1 MPQLSLVSQFGNP
14 TLTSLRVVGNTIMG
28 NTLNVIGSVTV
39 SGSLTAQSLIVN
51 STNVITGS
59 TKFGSV
65 STNTHQFTG
74 SVLVTGS
81 MNVVGSVTA
90 TSFAGSGASLTSI
103 PNSATTA
110 TNANTA
116 NAIVTRDASGNFSAG
131 TITATLSGNISGNA
145 ATVTTNAN
153 LTGNVTSVGNVTT
166 IAAGVV
172 TNAMLAGS
180 IANTKLTNSTI
191 SGIALGSNLATLT
204 IGTGLSGTSYNG
216 SGAVTIANTG
226 VTSIVAG
233 TGITINQGTG
243 AVTVTNNISN
253 TNQLTNG
260 AGFITS
266 AGTSADSN
274 LLNGI
279 SAVNL
284 YNNMGGTHPTRTSFD
299 ASTPSYGFGYRYVQG
314 STNGPGTGG
323 SQYYSWYIGLGS
335 DYAATGAGSYGAMF
349 AVDRNVTGPYL
360 SVRYN
365 ENNSFGSWRRINAGF
380 ADSAGSVAWT
390 NVSGRPTALSQFSN
404 DLGNY
409 GGWITSAGT
418 AAAISQTVTGTNSAE
433 LVRGNMAD
441 NDQFRILIGGGAS
454 NAGYVEIATADDG
467 TEPIYVRQY
476 TGVFSSV
483 TRTATLLDGSGNTSF
498 PGNISGA
505 YILGSYFNASAGNS
519 ENPSIGQIWTQNTTD
534 NYLRKS
540 TPAHLISQLGLI
552 TTGNYSSYALP
563 LSGGTISG
571 NVTINGSSNTVLTL
585 SAAEPHLRIA
595 ATGASNVAGI
605 VIVPT
610 SGYDAFVGNFNNGA
624 TNIMASSV
632 KIGQFR
638 KDGNSTDLQ
647 MGTGASDSKGS
658 VSFFASNFGNGYEG
672 RISGVDDGNTH
683 FFHRNN
689 NSTFNDVGYFNQSGF
704 YIDVLGGASDIRLKD
719 IIETNPIITIDG
731 IDVIKYTF
739 KSNPSLTRY
748 GYSAQQ
754 VQSILPDLI
763 TINSPI
769 SGSVDEGTLMLNYN
783 DLHVLKIAALE
794 RKVAQLQVDIAA
806 LKS

>member
-90 TSFAGSGASLTSI
+90 TSFVGSGASLTSI

-153 LTGNVTSVGNVTT
+153 LTGNVTSVGNATT

-180 IANTKLTNSTI
+180 IAITKLVSSTI
-191 SGIALGSNLATLT
+191 SGISLGSNLATLT

-243 AVTVTNNISN
+243 AVTVTNSISN

-266 AGTSADSN
+266 AGNTATSTRFSSGQTNWVSTGILDSVIGMIAWKN
-274 LLNGI
+274 YG
-279 SAVNL
+279 
-284 YNNMGGTHPTRTSFD
+284 NNHVIFD
-299 ASTPSYGFGYRYVQG
+299 ASNSTTPSGTACNNANPGVAWTGTYPTLMGWNGTNTYGVR
-314 STNGPGTGG
+314 
-323 SQYYSWYIGLGS
+323 
-335 DYAATGAGSYGAMF
+335 
-349 AVDRNVTGPYL
+349 VDSAKV
-360 SVRYN
+360 
-365 ENNSFGSWRRINAGF
+365 
-380 ADSAGSVAWT
+380 ADSANSVAWT
-390 NVSGRPTALSQFSN
+390 NVSSRPTALSQFSN

-585 SAAEPHLRIA
+585 SAPEPHIRIA
-595 ATGASNVAGI
+595 ATGASNVAGV

-704 YIDVLGGASDIRLKD
+704 YIDVLGGPSDIRLKD

-769 SGSVDEGTLMLNYN
+769 SGSIGEGTLMLNYN